1 MINTANLGQ
10 ALLETVQSLPPPQQE
25 AVLHYAQSLSLPNRD
40 RTAQIQT
47 LLLDLEKIQIHHGEP
62 TIAVYIDSLL
72 STIRE
77 MRDRTPYDHY
87 TEVAIALHDAMAIR
101 NSWVNYSVEQY
112 RGAYTILT
120 SLAHQTEISNESAE
134 EAILTLDSLGFA
146 ILPLRMLPNLGQLD
160 DSANEDE

>member
-1 MINTANLGQ
+1 MTNTANLGQ

-25 AVLHYAQSLSLPNRD
+25 AVLHYARSLSLSKRD

-77 MRDRTPYDHY
+77 MRDRTTYDPY
-87 TEVAIALHDAMAIR
+87 TEIAIALHEA
-101 NSWVNYSVEQY
+101 
-112 RGAYTILT
+112 TFF
-120 SLAHQTEISNESAE
+120 SASKY
-134 EAILTLDSLGFA
+134 A
-146 ILPLRMLPNLGQLD
+146 
-160 DSANEDE
+160 